1 MEEVKNYLAVNA
13 STSKKTNAQSERMIS
28 QVEVFDEV
36 PPEKVELLLPKMSEL
51 KPKRSEVRNKV
62 SIKDGKLNLT
72 TS

>member
-1 MEEVKNYLAVNA
+1 MKNYLAINA
-13 STSKKTNAQSERMIS
+13 STSKKTNAQSEQMIS

-36 PPEKVELLLPKMSEL
+36 PPEKMELLLPKMSEL